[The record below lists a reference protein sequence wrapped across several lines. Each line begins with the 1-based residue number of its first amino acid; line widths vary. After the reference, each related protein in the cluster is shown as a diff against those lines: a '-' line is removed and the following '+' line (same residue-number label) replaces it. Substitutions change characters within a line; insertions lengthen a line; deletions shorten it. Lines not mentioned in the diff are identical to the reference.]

1 LIVYSFDLIFDMNDR
16 NPLYLAVIFVVFLV
30 GKAFWVQLDIANEF
44 QNGFV
49 SVQST
54 LLLLS

>member
-1 LIVYSFDLIFDMNDR
+1 MNDR

-54 LLLLS
+54 LMYYLEA